1 MPIVFDVIEFV
12 HEHQQQLFVMN
23 HIWIEYLVNEMN
35 VSVDMYLFS
44 MITFDYFNS
53 MKNEKKI
60 GKKIG
65 KFQFPETFIRNTQW
79 EIFPEK

>member
-23 HIWIEYLVNEMN
+23 HIWLEYLAVEMN

-44 MITFDYFNS
+44 MITFDYFNGER
-53 MKNEKKI
+53 EKKLENFNFRKHLCETQI
-60 GKKIG
+60 LATGNIPGK
-65 KFQFPETFIRNTQW
+65 
-79 EIFPEK
+79 